1 MNRSDVTSEHGGV
14 PRPPAPGLPQ
24 MRLCLSGALLLGLL
38 CGCASGPKDPMADS
52 YYLNLHKEPRMLG
65 RVALVELDNM
75 STYPEISRDATEALF
90 LELQR
95 KQLFSLVRV
104 GRDDPPW
111 ATLQE
116 NLDSPQALQT
126 LLAVRGRLKCD
137 GLLVGTVTEYRPY
150 PRLVLGLRL
159 KLLDLTDGRLLW
171 GIEQVWD
178 SSDRSM
184 QKRIQAYFKR
194 PLGLGPVPLREQ
206 VVVMS
211 PREFVRFAAYE
222 AAQTL
227 EPKKG
232 RR

>member
-1 MNRSDVTSEHGGV
+1 MKRSDTRLEHEEFARRLSPGV
-14 PRPPAPGLPQ
+14 MRVRFCLPA
-24 MRLCLSGALLLGLL
+24 ALLMGVL
-38 CGCASGPKDPMADS
+38 CGCASGPSDPMAGS

-65 RVALVELDNM
+65 RVALVELDNT

-95 KQLFSLVRV
+95 KQLFSLARV
-104 GRDDPPW
+104 SRDDPAWP
-111 ATLQE
+111 TLRE

-126 LLAVRGRLKCD
+126 LLAVRERIKCD

-171 GIEQVWD
+171 GLEQVWD
-178 SSDRSM
+178 SSDGSM

-194 PLGLGPVPLREQ
+194 PLDLGPVPLREQ

-211 PREFVRFAAYE
+211 PLEFVRFAAYE
-222 AAQTL
+222 TAQTL
-227 EPKKG
+227 EPRKT
-232 RR
+232 R

>member
-1 MNRSDVTSEHGGV
+1 MKRSDTRVEDGGITCPPV
-14 PRPPAPGLPQ
+14 PAVLC
-24 MRLCLSGALLLGLL
+24 MSLCLSAALLMGVL
-38 CGCASGPKDPMADS
+38 CGCASGPNDPMAGS
-52 YYLNLHKEPRMLG
+52 YYLNLHKEPRTLG

-75 STYPEISRDATEALF
+75 STYPEISRNATEALF

-95 KQLFSLVRV
+95 KQLFSLARV
-104 GRDDPPW
+104 SRDDPAWP
-111 ATLQE
+111 TLQD

-126 LLAVRGRLKCD
+126 LLAVRERLKCD

-171 GIEQVWD
+171 GLEQVWD

-206 VVVMS
+206 VVVVS
-211 PREFVRFAAYE
+211 PLEFVRFAAYE
-222 AAQTL
+222 TAQTL
-227 EPKKG
+227 EPKI
-232 RR
+232 

>member
-1 MNRSDVTSEHGGV
+1 MKRSDTRLDHGEFA
-14 PRPPAPGLPQ
+14 RRLSPGIAR
-24 MRLCLSGALLLGLL
+24 MRLCLPAALLLGLL
-38 CGCASGPKDPMADS
+38 GGCASGPNDPMAGS
-52 YYLNLHKEPRMLG
+52 YYLNLHKEPRALG

-90 LELQR
+90 LELQK
-95 KQLFSLVRV
+95 KQLFSLARV
-104 GRDDPPW
+104 SQDDPAWP
-111 ATLQE
+111 ALRE
-116 NLDSPQALQT
+116 NLDSPQGLQT
-126 LLAVRGRLKCD
+126 LLEVRERLKCN

-159 KLLDLTDGRLLW
+159 KLLDLTDSRLLW
-171 GIEQVWD
+171 GLEQVWD

-211 PREFVRFAAYE
+211 PLEFVRFAAYE
-222 AAQTL
+222 TAQTL
-227 EPKKG
+227 EPK
-232 RR
+232 RRR